1 MMEQRSP
8 AAQLRH
14 LLAQDD
20 VVVAPGVYDGISAR
34 MALKT
39 GHKAL
44 YVTGA
49 GTSAS
54 FLGRADLGFLAM
66 NDVIHVAGMAAA
78 LGTSN
83 SGEVIPV
90 IADADTGFG
99 VGPQI
104 VSICIRS
111 ALDMTDTT

>member
-1 MMEQRSP
+1 MTELRSP

-54 FLGRADLGFLAM
+54 YLGRADLGFLAM
-66 NDVIHVAGMAAA
+66 NDILHVAGMAAG
-78 LGTSN
+78 LGCS
-83 SGEVIPV
+83 SSEEVVVPV

-99 VGPQI
+99 VGPQV
-104 VSICIRS
+104 VSP
-111 ALDMTDTT
+111 L